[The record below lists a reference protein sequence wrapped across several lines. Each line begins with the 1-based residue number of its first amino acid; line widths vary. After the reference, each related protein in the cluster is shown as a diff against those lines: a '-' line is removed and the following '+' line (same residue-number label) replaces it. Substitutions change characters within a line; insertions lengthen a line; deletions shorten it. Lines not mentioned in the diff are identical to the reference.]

1 MKFCHLT
8 WCMYKRSLSGFDI
21 YFSALVEVTTQNQLI
36 ILRCTQNQMG
46 AFLLLTIHLD
56 DL

>member
-21 YFSALVEVTTQNQLI
+21 YFSALVEITTQNQLI
-36 ILRCTQNQMG
+36 ILRCPALKIKWG
-46 AFLLLTIHLD
+46 HFYY
-56 DL
+56 